1 MDSTAIAAIQ
11 DNTAAIVSLTG
22 FAVGCYGLCHVG
34 GNRACMHF
42 PKQYTGGK
50 HGRNE

>member
-22 FAVGCYGLCHVG
+22 SLWAITGFATLVAIGLY
-34 GNRACMHF
+34 ALS
-42 PKQYTGGK
+42 QTI
-50 HGRNE
+50 HGR